1 MPIQYD
7 ENGNYVS
14 GTSNED
20 VQKMLNG
27 GGDQGDDQPI
37 QSWTDVQGPSV
48 ESWQGFGNAL
58 GSLFS
63 DIFNTPQETTPS
75 WEPRLNEDKLPSESE
90 DGDANLN
97 AMRQAAADLGN
108 AKNGESSDDDSKK
121 AGEDADRPFIDVAN
135 DWLSGN
141 GYGQTYYDIWNNAA
155 DEGNQQ
161 ALRAMMTSDDLRDA
175 FSDQIDRFGDMSDDS
190 AWNAYLGYLQPRTVY
205 DFINGMTYDANDEN
219 ARSQRATDLRAAYGN
234 DAETANALIGYLNDR
249 YGVTPATNDGATT
262 NDFASALSN
271 LQRYGNQEGSQENSL
286 DKDAWYM
293 ANAYDAAKAGY
304 GDLFKYGNGNVNANM
319 LNAWTRN
326 DPSRYGYGSGYDSN
340 DYGGTS
346 YMNRQPA
353 DLGEDNFS
361 SGYITGPS
369 GFRDAIVRT
378 LGGIGTQ
385 SK

>member
-7 ENGNYVS
+7 ENGNYVA
-14 GTSNED
+14 GTTWED
-20 VQKMLNG
+20 VQKERENPTASNENAG
-27 GGDQGDDQPI
+27 
-37 QSWTDVQGPSV
+37 WTDMQGPSV

-58 GSLFS
+58 GSLFN
-63 DIFNTPQETTPS
+63 DILNTPQETTPS
-75 WEPRLNEDKLPSESE
+75 WEPRLNEDKLPSE
-90 DGDANLN
+90 DGSGAANIN

-108 AKNGESSDDDSKK
+108 AKNESDSNDESKK
-121 AGEDADRPFIDVAN
+121 ADDDADRPFIDVAN

-161 ALRAMMTSDDLRDA
+161 ALRAMMTSDDMRDA
-175 FSDQIDRFGDMSDDS
+175 FSDQIDRFGDMSDDD
-190 AWNAYLGYLQPRTVY
+190 AWNSYLGYLQPRTVY
-205 DFINGMTYDANDEN
+205 DFISGMTYDANDEN
-219 ARSQRATDLRAAYGN
+219 ARNQRATDLRAAYGN
-234 DAETANALIGYLNDR
+234 DAETANALIGYINDH

-262 NDFASALSN
+262 NDFARSLSN
-271 LQRYGNQEGSQENSL
+271 LQRYGNQGTDENGVN
-286 DKDAWYM
+286 KDAWYM

-304 GDLFKYGNGNVNANM
+304 GDLFKYGNGDVNVNM
-319 LNAWTRN
+319 LNAWARN
-326 DPSRYGYGSGYDSN
+326 DPSRYGYGSGYDAN

-361 SGYITGPS
+361 SGYITGPQ

-378 LGGIGTQ
+378 LGGGIGTQ